1 MSMTTEGTM
10 KFIEVLAEGTGAIIA
25 DDRVRLARHRL
36 EVVRAMVRI
45 CERQLAQAE
54 EDAFAA
60 DARQQ
65 AAIDAFKA
73 EPAAESILAAV
84 EKAEGREC

>member
-1 MSMTTEGTM
+1 MPMTTEGMM
-10 KFIEVLAEGTGAIIA
+10 KFINALAEGTGAIVA
-25 DDRVRLARHRL
+25 DDRVRIAKHRL

-73 EPAAESILAAV
+73 EPSAEAILASV
-84 EKAEGREC
+84 EKAEGRAS